1 MYKTKWRVIRAYQ
14 VIDAM
19 TEGIAVMCLNR
30 DTLNVAKLNKLSFD
44 MLAGILK
51 EAEASEKETSYPH
64 EPKYEF
70 FYAEVEEEIEPEV
83 NTDDIVSDVS
93 SSERT
98 V

>member
-1 MYKTKWRVIRAYQ
+1 MRAYQ

-19 TEGIAVMCLNR
+19 TDGIAVMCLNR

-51 EAEASEKETSYPH
+51 EAEASEKDASYPH

-83 NTDDIVSDVS
+83 NADDTVSDVS

>member
-1 MYKTKWRVIRAYQ
+1 MYKTKWRVINSYR
-14 VIDAM
+14 VIEAM

-51 EAEASEKETSYPH
+51 EAAASEKETSYPH

-83 NTDDIVSDVS
+83 TDSEFVRDVS
-93 SSERT
+93 SSEKS

>member
-19 TEGIAVMCLNR
+19 TEGYTVMCLNR
-30 DTLNVAKLNKLSFD
+30 DMVDVFKLNKLSFD
-44 MLAGILK
+44 RVAKILK
-51 EAEASEKETSYPH
+51 EAEESEKETSYPH

-70 FYAEVEEEIEPEV
+70 FYADIEEEPEV
-83 NTDDIVSDVS
+83 NDIDTVSDVS